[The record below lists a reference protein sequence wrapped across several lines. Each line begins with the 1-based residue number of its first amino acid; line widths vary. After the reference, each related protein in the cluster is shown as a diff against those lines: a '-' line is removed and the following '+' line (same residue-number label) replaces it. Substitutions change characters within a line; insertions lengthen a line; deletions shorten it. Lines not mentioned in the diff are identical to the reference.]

1 MKDCHQIHFISL
13 RAHVCLPI
21 FSTPL
26 FQVLWLRF
34 IKSLHVDCNSYFF
47 LHSAEL
53 VTSQK
58 GNEKTR
64 FLTSTHSFSI
74 MLLFWDFVAM
84 SYFIQF

>member
-1 MKDCHQIHFISL
+1 MKDFHQIHFISL

-64 FLTSTHSFSI
+64 FLTSAHSFSI